1 MLLNRSQII
10 TQFQRSIPVQR
21 SIRLSL
27 SLTGVAALALSSA
40 PFLPAVAK
48 EENPPDDLMAIEV
61 NLKDVVRFDW
71 SLRGATQGAGTPNQ
85 AGVGFFA
92 PLFIQDNNVWFL
104 DAQANANFADFDG
117 YSSIINT
124 DVAGV
129 SLSTS
134 TRLGYRWLND
144 DRSWMYGVNA
154 GYDSRDMD
162 TGNADTGVKVT
173 NKQDVSFQQVA
184 VSLEAVSN
192 TWHFNA
198 YALVPIGDTEKTL
211 NNKYEGGALDTYGLD
226 VGYQINPDVNASLG
240 YYYQR
245 GDLDEADGSG
255 INGHL
260 AYDLGNGLTFGANLS
275 YDEAFDTR
283 VSGNISYRF
292 GSNNYATPSPKKEWK
307 APVIR
312 ALSEAVKHRDVR
324 VHDGYSSASGCSPN
338 GYSVQYIYCY
348 TGGFPK
354 TPYSACWGKGSAC
367 VRPNS

>member
-1 MLLNRSQII
+1 M
-10 TQFQRSIPVQR
+10 
-21 SIRLSL
+21 
-27 SLTGVAALALSSA
+27 
-40 PFLPAVAK
+40 
-48 EENPPDDLMAIEV
+48 
-61 NLKDVVRFDW
+61 
-71 SLRGATQGAGTPNQ
+71 
-85 AGVGFFA
+85 
-92 PLFIQDNNVWFL
+92 
-104 DAQANANFADFDG
+104 
-117 YSSIINT
+117 
-124 DVAGV
+124 
-129 SLSTS
+129 TS
-134 TRLGYRWLND
+134 
-144 DRSWMYGVNA
+144 
-154 GYDSRDMD
+154 
-162 TGNADTGVKVT
+162 
-173 NKQDVSFQQVA
+173 
-184 VSLEAVSN
+184 
-192 TWHFNA
+192 

-226 VGYQINPDVNASLG
+226 VGYQINPDVNASFG

-260 AYDLGNGLTFGANLS
+260 AYDLGHGLTFGANLS

-292 GSNNYATPSPKKEWK
+292 GSNNYATPSPKNEWT

-324 VHDGYSSASGCSPN
+324 VHDGYSSASGCSPS